1 MTEIDPR
8 ELLDGISARFA
19 ELRAEL
25 ERTRT
30 ELDGVKRRLTA
41 YENFDGGL
49 REAVSSALAK
59 TYDELEPKL
68 LAARE
73 ELQRAEAARGELA
86 GEIARL
92 REMRDGLQQTVESLR
107 PTAGDL
113 RRGSSETLRALMQD
127 VRSEMRDELT
137 AFATPAVPPTS
148 APPIPG
154 ALPVVE
160 PVVASP
166 AGPSWPTYVS
176 TPSRS
181 ERQIELVLHAVRSF
195 PQLLAIESRI
205 QSFPGVSRVFAQRAG
220 EGLARLTVH
229 LDDVTDRDDFV
240 ATLERSD
247 RPQLLV
253 ESVSGDLV
261 QVRIAEPT

>member
-1 MTEIDPR
+1 
-8 ELLDGISARFA
+8 
-19 ELRAEL
+19 
-25 ERTRT
+25 
-30 ELDGVKRRLTA
+30 
-41 YENFDGGL
+41 
-49 REAVSSALAK
+49 
-59 TYDELEPKL
+59 
-68 LAARE
+68 
-73 ELQRAEAARGELA
+73 
-86 GEIARL
+86 
-92 REMRDGLQQTVESLR
+92 
-107 PTAGDL
+107 
-113 RRGSSETLRALMQD
+113 MQE

-137 AFATPAVPPTS
+137 AFAAPAVPPTAAPLTPA
-148 APPIPG
+148 APPV
-154 ALPVVE
+154 AE
-160 PVVASP
+160 PVVPAP

-229 LDDVTDRDDFV
+229 LDDVTDRDAFV
-240 ATLERSD
+240 ATLERSE

-253 ESVSGDLV
+253 ESVTGDLV

>member
-1 MTEIDPR
+1 M
-8 ELLDGISARFA
+8 AA
-19 ELRAEL
+19 E
-25 ERTRT
+25 
-30 ELDGVKRRLTA
+30 V
-41 YENFDGGL
+41 
-49 REAVSSALAK
+49 
-59 TYDELEPKL
+59 
-68 LAARE
+68 
-73 ELQRAEAARGELA
+73 
-86 GEIARL
+86 ARL
-92 REMRDGLQQTVESLR
+92 REMRDALQQTVEALQ
-107 PTAGDL
+107 PMAGDL

-137 AFATPAVPPTS
+137 AFTTPAVAPSSAAPTS
-148 APPIPG
+148 GIPPV
-154 ALPVVE
+154 AE
-160 PVVASP
+160 PLVASP
-166 AGPSWPTYVS
+166 AGPSWPMYVS

-220 EGLARLTVH
+220 EGVARLTVH

-247 RPQLLV
+247 RPQLLI